1 MAQQHPRLGGFSSSL
16 KGQQTRPVIGEFC
29 RAVPRPR
36 SLDHKKPPRGLLG
49 RKVKC
54 LSQETALK
62 YHSASLPAD
71 DVTAGQEQKVTSC
84 FTSEENPNLSNME
97 TVFRAISCLSGPRE
111 VQGHTQNLLLRSHN
125 DNMLFRSNGEQTR
138 IGPDK
143 LRITGTLA
151 SHLQLL

>member
-1 MAQQHPRLGGFSSSL
+1 M
-16 KGQQTRPVIGEFC
+16 
-29 RAVPRPR
+29 
-36 SLDHKKPPRGLLG
+36 
-49 RKVKC
+49 KC
-54 LSQETALK
+54 LSQETPLNIIQRLFLTMTSLLGRSRK
-62 YHSASLPAD
+62 SLPASRL
-71 DVTAGQEQKVTSC
+71 KKI
-84 FTSEENPNLSNME
+84 PNLSNVE

-151 SHLQLL
+151 SLTCSSSSPFTTFVSGHVCTFDYLKFFGFGKTKLL